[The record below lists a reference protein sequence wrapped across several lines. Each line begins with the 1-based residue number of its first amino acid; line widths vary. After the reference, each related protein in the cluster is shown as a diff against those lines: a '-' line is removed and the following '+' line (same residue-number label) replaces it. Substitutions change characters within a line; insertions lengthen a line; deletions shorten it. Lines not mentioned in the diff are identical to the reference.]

1 MPFDGVD
8 FPRSALALVL
18 GTNWENREVFDR
30 GPCRLSLDYK
40 L

>member
-18 GTNWENREVFDR
+18 GTNWETREVFDR
-30 GPCRLSLDYK
+30 GALPTELGL
-40 L
+40 